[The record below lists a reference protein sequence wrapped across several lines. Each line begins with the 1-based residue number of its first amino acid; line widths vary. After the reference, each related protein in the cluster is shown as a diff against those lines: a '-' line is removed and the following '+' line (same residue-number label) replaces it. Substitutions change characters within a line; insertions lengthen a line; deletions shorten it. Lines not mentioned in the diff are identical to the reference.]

1 MKLIFLI
8 VLLTIIY
15 GCSKPKTVLICG
27 DHICINKKEA
37 EQYFEENLS
46 IEVKIIDKK
55 NKKDL
60 DLVELNLNN
69 NDADNKSVSISKKNN
84 LKKELKT
91 LSKQDVLKLK
101 EKIKTKS
108 NNKKLSK
115 KTSEKKDIEIV
126 KIKKKDIVK
135 KDKNAFVGKNMRS
148 GNVIDVCTI
157 LKKCSIDEISEY
169 LLKESKK
176 KGFPNIATRQ

>member
-135 KDKNAFVGKNMRS
+135 KDKNAFVGKSMRS